1 MWKTQIYRKFYY
13 IKHLLSIFLFSCSI
27 PSQYSDK
34 YFFLFGEWNRA
45 HNSQYQWQHQ
55 KKLLFKFIGPNR
67 RGMQKQTIYFSLW
80 LFFFSLCLV
89 PWKIVKMFDLFMW
102 IFVSTMLE
110 IMLWLFMAKAIFLSH
125 TLYHSF
131 PS

>member
-13 IKHLLSIFLFSCSI
+13 IKHLLSIFLFPAPFNLNIQLNIS
-27 PSQYSDK
+27 
-34 YFFLFGEWNRA
+34 FFCKWNRA

-55 KKLLFKFIGPNR
+55 KSFYLNLSVLTDAECKSKRYIFPFD
-67 RGMQKQTIYFSLW
+67 Y
-80 LFFFSLCLV
+80 FFFSCLV

-102 IFVSTMLE
+102 IFVSTMLK
-110 IMLWLFMAKAIFLSH
+110 IMLWLFMATAIFLSH